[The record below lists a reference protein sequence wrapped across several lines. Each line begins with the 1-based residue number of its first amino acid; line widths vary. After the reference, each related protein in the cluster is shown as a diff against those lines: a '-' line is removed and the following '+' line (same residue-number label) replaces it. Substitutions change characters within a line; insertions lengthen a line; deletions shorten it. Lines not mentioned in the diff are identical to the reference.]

1 MVVDDITAALKQAL
15 LARDAETATTLR
27 GLKGA
32 ILNAEIAA
40 GKRET
45 GLPDDEVVAII
56 QKEAKKRQESS
67 DIYRQ
72 AGDDVRADKEL
83 SEKAI
88 IVKFLPAQ
96 LSEAEVT
103 ALVEEAVTAT
113 GATGIKD
120 MGKVIGMV
128 KAKAGAAA
136 DGSIIAKIVKE
147 KLIS

>member
-15 LARDAETATTLR
+15 LARDAETAITLR

-45 GLPDDEVVAII
+45 GLPNDEVVAII

-72 AGDDVRADKEL
+72 AGDNARADKEL

-103 ALVEEAVTAT
+103 ALVEETIAAT
-113 GATGIKD
+113 GAAGIKD
-120 MGKVIGMV
+120 MGKVISAV